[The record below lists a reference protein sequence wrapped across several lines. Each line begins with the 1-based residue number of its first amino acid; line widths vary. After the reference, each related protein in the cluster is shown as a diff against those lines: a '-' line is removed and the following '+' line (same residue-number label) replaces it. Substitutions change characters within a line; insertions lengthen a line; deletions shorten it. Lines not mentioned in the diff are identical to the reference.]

1 MIDKDTIGI
10 ATANIVT
17 PLAVGITLMNPVTIL
32 TIVSI
37 LSSIILNGV
46 LIYKN
51 LKKKNYNL
59 FKRNLFQRK
68 LLVNIYNINNSFSL

>member
-1 MIDKDTIGI
+1 VVKKVIFNSMIDKDTIGI

-17 PLAVGITLMNPVTIL
+17 PVAVGITLMNPVTIL

-37 LSSIILNGV
+37 TSSIILNAV

-51 LKKKNYNL
+51 LKKKNY
-59 FKRNLFQRK
+59 QETT
-68 LLVNIYNINNSFSL
+68 NIIKS

>member
-1 MIDKDTIGI
+1 MNIIFNSVIDKDTIGI

-17 PLAVGITLMNPVTIL
+17 PVAVGITLMNPVTIL

-37 LSSIILNGV
+37 LTSIILNGV

-51 LKKKNYNL
+51 LKKKNYQETTEE
-59 FKRNLFQRK
+59 K
-68 LLVNIYNINNSFSL
+68 

>member
-1 MIDKDTIGI
+1 MIDKDTVMN
-10 ATANIVT
+10 ATANILT
-17 PLAVGITLMNPVTIL
+17 PVAVGITLMNPVTIL

-51 LKKKNYNL
+51 LNKKNYQETT
-59 FKRNLFQRK
+59 KEK
-68 LLVNIYNINNSFSL
+68 

>member
-17 PLAVGITLMNPVTIL
+17 PVAVGITLMNPVTLL
-32 TIVSI
+32 TIISI
-37 LSSIILNGV
+37 MSSIILNAV

-51 LKKKNYNL
+51 LKKKNYQDTTEQ
-59 FKRNLFQRK
+59 K
-68 LLVNIYNINNSFSL
+68 

>member
-1 MIDKDTIGI
+1 MIDKDTVMN

-17 PLAVGITLMNPVTIL
+17 PVAVGITLMNPVTIL

-37 LSSIILNGV
+37 LTSIILNGV

-51 LKKKNYNL
+51 LNKKNYQNTT
-59 FKRNLFQRK
+59 KEK
-68 LLVNIYNINNSFSL
+68 

>member
-1 MIDKDTIGI
+1 MIDKDTVMN

-32 TIVSI
+32 TIISI
-37 LSSIILNGV
+37 TSSIILNVV

-51 LKKKNYNL
+51 LNKKNYQDTT
-59 FKRNLFQRK
+59 KQK
-68 LLVNIYNINNSFSL
+68 

>member
-1 MIDKDTIGI
+1 MFQYPVKQITKYLISMIGKDTIEI
-10 ATANIVT
+10 ATANIIT
-17 PLAVGITLMNPVTIL
+17 PIAVGITLMNPVTIL

-51 LKKKNYNL
+51 LNKKNYQDTTEQ
-59 FKRNLFQRK
+59 K
-68 LLVNIYNINNSFSL
+68 